1 MSQRAVVDIIFG
13 PSNKR
18 TVFFFCHAKRKKTM
32 HVFNLV
38 TGLLLSVGIMRYLE
52 LTGQWK

>member
-18 TVFFFCHAKRKKTM
+18 TVILLSCKKEKTM

-38 TGLLLSVGIMRYLE
+38 TGLLLAVGIMRYLE